1 MSDFNGDD
9 LYRNPNDGQPNRPEG
24 EQGQPQT
31 PYGNPE
37 PDSYGNSGQNPYGN
51 PGQNPYGNPGQNPYG
66 NPGQPQNSGQEQN
79 PWQYPSQNPY
89 GQSGFNG
96 YNQGGNQNGYYT
108 VPNYGQGQHPYKK
121 KNNMAV
127 FSMISGIFSIV
138 ACCASPLAVILGI
151 TGIVLAI
158 LSKKGQPMD
167 GFAIAGII
175 LSIVGLVVSLA
186 FFAYYLFILSLMKN
200 PEYASFF
207 NDLLEQYQ
215 IVP

>member
-9 LYRNPNDGQPNRPEG
+9 LYRNPSDGQQDSPER
-24 EQGQPQT
+24 GQDGGQ
-31 PYGNPE
+31 
-37 PDSYGNSGQNPYGN
+37 SQNPYGN
-51 PGQNPYGNPGQNPYG
+51 PGQNQNPYG
-66 NPGQPQNSGQEQN
+66 NPGQEQNPYSNSGQEQNQNSGQEQN
-79 PWQYPSQNPY
+79 PWQYPPQNPY
-89 GQSGFNG
+89 GQSGFHG
-96 YNQGGNQNGYYT
+96 YNQGGNQNPYYT
-108 VPNYGQGQHPYKK
+108 VPGYGQGQPQPPYKK
-121 KNNMAV
+121 KNTMAV

-167 GFAIAGII
+167 GFAIAGIV

-186 FFAYYLFILSLMKN
+186 FFAYYIFILSLMKN

-207 NDLLEQYQ
+207 NELLEQYQ
-215 IVP
+215 MVQ

>member
-9 LYRNPNDGQPNRPEG
+9 LYRNPNGGQPDRPEG
-24 EQGQPQT
+24 AQETGQPQGQPQS
-31 PYGNPE
+31 PYGNSDQQQP
-37 PDSYGNSGQNPYGN
+37 PYGN
-51 PGQNPYGNPGQNPYG
+51 PGQNQNP
-66 NPGQPQNSGQEQN
+66 GQEQN
-79 PWQYPSQNPY
+79 PWQYPPQNPY

-96 YNQGGNQNGYYT
+96 YYQGGNQNGYYT
-108 VPNYGQGQHPYKK
+108 VPGQGQPQPPYKK
-121 KNNMAV
+121 KNTMAV

-138 ACCASPLAVILGI
+138 SCCASPLAVILGI

-186 FFAYYLFILSLMKN
+186 FFAYYIFVLSLMKD

-207 NDLLEQYQ
+207 NELLEQYQ
-215 IVP
+215 MVP

>member
-1 MSDFNGDD
+1 MSDYNGDD
-9 LYRNPNDGQPNRPEG
+9 LYRNPTEGQQDGSGGEPEN
-24 EQGQPQT
+24 GQ
-31 PYGNPE
+31 
-37 PDSYGNSGQNPYGN
+37 SQNPYGN
-51 PGQNPYGNPGQNPYG
+51 PGQTPPP
-66 NPGQPQNSGQEQN
+66 GQEQN
-79 PWQYPSQNPY
+79 PWQYPPQNPY

-96 YNQGGNQNGYYT
+96 YNQGGNQNPYYT
-108 VPNYGQGQHPYKK
+108 VPGYGQGQPQPPYKK
-121 KNNMAV
+121 KNTMAV

-207 NDLLEQYQ
+207 NQLLEQYQ
-215 IVP
+215 MVP